1 MMIQDSPQAIHIFR
15 QPRRRLLSMKEDLET
30 IAKAIELARLRL
42 VNLKEKCPDDAE
54 KQNAIDDAEQ
64 GLGWV
69 AKRLRKLEEKK

>member
-1 MMIQDSPQAIHIFR
+1 
-15 QPRRRLLSMKEDLET
+15 MKEDLET

-42 VNLKEKCPDDAE
+42 VNLKENCRDDAD